1 MKTAVP
7 HPQFHLAE
15 DIEAN
20 LSALRHKYAQ
30 RLRKPLVHTIHKLNR
45 RLARLL
51 DKHTLA
57 HHRKAARKIARY
69 LVASLGN
76 SFNQPSATG
85 QPHSAKR
92 KKRFLA

>member
-7 HPQFHLAE
+7 PLQFHLAE
-15 DIEAN
+15 DIAAN
-20 LSALRHKYAQ
+20 LSELRHKYAQ
-30 RLRKPLVHTIHKLNR
+30 QLRKPLTQTVHKLNR

-57 HHRKAARKIARY
+57 HHRKAARKVARY

-76 SFNQPSATG
+76 SFHQPLAA
-85 QPHSAKR
+85 PHVHRAKR